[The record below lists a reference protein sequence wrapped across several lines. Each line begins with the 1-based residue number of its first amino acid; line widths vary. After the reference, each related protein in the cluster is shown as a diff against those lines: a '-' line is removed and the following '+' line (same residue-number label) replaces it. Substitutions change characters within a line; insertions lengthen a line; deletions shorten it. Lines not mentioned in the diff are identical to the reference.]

1 MRAEFRQRDDV
12 TQTRNAY
19 YLCLKEI
26 ILGDPER
33 ETSQRIW
40 SSTHM
45 EGNCK
50 TQENPLRGL
59 RAWWWGRARALG
71 RQSHGPSGAQRPAE
85 PAQRERTGADP
96 VLCFL
101 WVAGKRTWKK
111 KKVYAQMTGQVQDL
125 NLNASSLF
133 VPGADG
139 ERMYYRSA
147 LFPPSPQIA
156 DTPKSVSGV
165 SERHWYMLS
174 PDEARETPRSAPT
187 HTPPFPGVKFKLPSR
202 KAEVDIQDCFWRGLL
217 PIKTPTV
224 GCLPSFHFSKGAK
237 ASFRK

>member
-1 MRAEFRQRDDV
+1 
-12 TQTRNAY
+12 
-19 YLCLKEI
+19 
-26 ILGDPER
+26 
-33 ETSQRIW
+33 
-40 SSTHM
+40 
-45 EGNCK
+45 
-50 TQENPLRGL
+50 
-59 RAWWWGRARALG
+59 
-71 RQSHGPSGAQRPAE
+71 
-85 PAQRERTGADP
+85 
-96 VLCFL
+96 
-101 WVAGKRTWKK
+101 
-111 KKVYAQMTGQVQDL
+111 MTGQVQDL

-133 VPGADG
+133 VPGVDG

-156 DTPKSVSGV
+156 DTPKSVSGL
-165 SERHWYMLS
+165 SERRSATCCRLMK
-174 PDEARETPRSAPT
+174 PARHPRSAPT